1 MRKRAKRLCSKRE
14 EQEVWKVLNN
24 LEGELYVAGFKKK
37 QLADYWGVKPATVTK
52 VFKGANDIS
61 FGYLSKTLILLKRV

>member
-1 MRKRAKRLCSKRE
+1 MRKERSVFVPKRE

-61 FGYLSKTLILLKRV
+61 FDIFRRRLFY